1 MEKSLGPTLLEQPG
15 CVQLRPRGGEEEGGL
30 EGPSG
35 IPLPGLRELDP
46 WTMRQGSSGAPEQ
59 LGYGWAQGMP
69 SLWTLRHQL
78 KILKNFPSI
87 FSEQSLGGAQEEEKV
102 FGCLWG
108 DPGGSFWRG
117 SEVEGLGL
125 G

>member
-1 MEKSLGPTLLEQPG
+1 MAGHRA
-15 CVQLRPRGGEEEGGL
+15 RPLFG
-30 EGPSG
+30 
-35 IPLPGLRELDP
+35 
-46 WTMRQGSSGAPEQ
+46 
-59 LGYGWAQGMP
+59 
-69 SLWTLRHQL
+69 H
-78 KILKNFPSI
+78 LKNFPSI